1 MPTATLALPN
11 GELVC
16 QAWLARYA
24 DIPAGFIAGT
34 LPKDPKEPRS
44 DADYARMWTRFLTV
58 RALPAGAVHQELTER
73 RGSILQ
79 LDAWARELRGSGKQP
94 RGVSANMLERVRVAT
109 FRDAQPYG
117 KPLDMPVS
125 GYLTAR
131 VLAAY
136 LVSEPRRV
144 EGDPSGFA
152 RMTCD
157 LAVDWT
163 V

>member
-16 QAWLARYA
+16 QAWLSTVA
-24 DIPAGFIAGT
+24 DF
-34 LPKDPKEPRS
+34 PKAQVATRLAPIEKWT
-44 DADYARMWTRFLTV
+44 ADGFLTV
-58 RALPAGAVHQELTER
+58 RALPAGVVHQELTER

-79 LDAWARELRGSGKQP
+79 LDTWAASKHSARALW
-94 RGVSANMLERVRVAT
+94 GVAANMAERIRAAT

-144 EGDPSGFA
+144 EGDPSGYA